1 MNITT
6 FAKRLCLLVPLLI
19 SPAAFAVEMMP
30 SPPQLAAKA
39 YVLMDASSGNVLVEN
54 NGDQRLPP
62 ASLTKLMTAYIA
74 TLEIRR
80 GQIGENDPVTVS
92 ENAWRTGGSRM
103 FIKVGSQVTVSDLL
117 HGIIIQSGNDDSVAL
132 SEHITGS
139 EDAFADLMNK
149 TVADLGMSNT
159 HFMNPTGL
167 PNPEHYS
174 TAHDMA
180 ILARAIIHEDPAH
193 YAIYSQKEFF
203 WNGIKQPNRNLLL
216 WRDKTVDGLKTG
228 HTEEAGYCMVSSA
241 VRDGMR
247 LIAVV
252 FGTNSEVARASETQK
267 LLTYGFRFFETQ
279 TFYQKGA
286 ELAHAQG
293 SVRVSGRYGTE
304 RNVRISR
311 DKHGQVRN
319 PVDRDQVDGVHQE
332 DPDED
337 GQCQRCNHRATAM
350 EAVFHAAIDEF
361 DQYFNEVLQSTR
373 LTRSRLLCRHAENQY
388 EDQTQRDRPAEGIDV
403 ESPEAHFFGLCCG
416 VSKAPSA
423 VRKMPEG
430 QVLQVV
436 LDIARSGC
444 FCHGC
449 LKRPKVS
456 KVLFSSAGAKTS

>member
-19 SPAAFAVEMMP
+19 APAAWAAEQMTP
-30 SPPQLAAKA
+30 AAPQLAAKA
-39 YVLMDASSGNVLVEN
+39 WVLMEASSGQVLVEE

-62 ASLTKLMTAYIA
+62 ASLTKLMSAYIA

-117 HGIIIQSGNDDSVAL
+117 HGIIIQSGNDATVAL
-132 SEHITGS
+132 SEHIAGS
-139 EDAFADLMNK
+139 EDAFADMMNK
-149 TVADLGMSNT
+149 TAETLGMKNS

-167 PNPEHYS
+167 PNPDHYS
-174 TAHDMA
+174 TAHDMG

-228 HTEEAGYCMVSSA
+228 HTDEAGYCMVSSA

-252 FGTNSEVARASETQK
+252 FGTNSEAARAAETQK

-279 TFYQKGA
+279 TFYQKGQ
-286 ELAHAQG
+286 ELTQAAVWKGDTHQVKAGLADDLTMTLPRGQLKNLAATMTVNPQLTAPIAQG
-293 SVRVSGRYGTE
+293 QVIGKVEVKNG
-304 RNVRISR
+304 
-311 DKHGQVRN
+311 DKVVQ
-319 PVDRDQVDGVHQE
+319 
-332 DPDED
+332 
-337 GQCQRCNHRATAM
+337 TADLIAL
-350 EAVFHAAIDEF
+350 EAVNEGGILRRVWDSIRLFF
-361 DQYFNEVLQSTR
+361 YGLFN
-373 LTRSRLLCRHAENQY
+373 
-388 EDQTQRDRPAEGIDV
+388 
-403 ESPEAHFFGLCCG
+403 
-416 VSKAPSA
+416 
-423 VRKMPEG
+423 
-430 QVLQVV
+430 
-436 LDIARSGC
+436 
-444 FCHGC
+444 
-449 LKRPKVS
+449 
-456 KVLFSSAGAKTS
+456 